1 MATKLS
7 ILALII
13 AVGALVVGFSHK
25 DALGGNLGAVGVKL
39 IENYSPYVKYNGGTY
54 TALPIQTTSTLSAG
68 ATTISGITTLTKSTF
83 CINFYATSTAT
94 VLHMVAST
102 TATLPNGAGAVITA
116 NYGSCS

>member
-39 IENYSPYVKYNGGTY
+39 IENYSPYVKYNGGINS
-54 TALPIQTTSTLSAG
+54 ALPIQTSSTIKASSATFT
-68 ATTISGITTLTKSTF
+68 ATTG
-83 CINFYATSTAT
+83 CIQLYATSTAT
-94 VLHMVAST
+94 AIKEVFVTTGATST
-102 TATLPNGAGAVITA
+102 YNGTVYWS
-116 NYGSCS
+116 YGSC